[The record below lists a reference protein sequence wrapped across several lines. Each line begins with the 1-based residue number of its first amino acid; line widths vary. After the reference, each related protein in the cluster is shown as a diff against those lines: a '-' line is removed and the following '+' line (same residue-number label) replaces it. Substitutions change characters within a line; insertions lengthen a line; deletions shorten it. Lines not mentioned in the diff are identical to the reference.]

1 MKTTPSR
8 YVLAVE
14 ILIII
19 LFHAV
24 KIKQTEKHSSDIAFS
39 PMSKTVNLHKTA
51 VESKSGVEYMLVNLI
66 K

>member
-1 MKTTPSR
+1 MKTNSSS

-24 KIKQTEKHSSDIAFS
+24 KIKQAEKHPGEMAFA
-39 PMSKTVNLHKTA
+39 PVNKTTALPKLVTENKT
-51 VESKSGVEYMLVNLI
+51 GTEYMLVNLV

>member
-1 MKTTPSR
+1 MKTNPSS
-8 YVLAVE
+8 YVLAAE

-24 KIKQTEKHSSDIAFS
+24 KIRQSEKHPAE
-39 PMSKTVNLHKTA
+39 MSYTESQDQRPLPKLATENKTGT
-51 VESKSGVEYMLVNLI
+51 EYMLVNLV

>member
-1 MKTTPSR
+1 MKTKSSG

-14 ILIII
+14 ILIVI

-24 KIKQTEKHSSDIAFS
+24 KIKQSEKHPADMAIS
-39 PMSKTVNLHKTA
+39 TVNKNTSLPKPVMENKT
-51 VESKSGVEYMLVNLI
+51 GTEYMLVNLV

>member
-1 MKTTPSR
+1 MKSNSSS
-8 YVLAVE
+8 YVLAAE

-24 KIKQTEKHSSDIAFS
+24 KIKQSEKHPGDMAYTHIT
-39 PMSKTVNLHKTA
+39 KTVTLPKLVTQNKT
-51 VESKSGVEYMLVNLI
+51 GTEYMLVNLV